1 MNSHENIERGR
12 GRVVRVAS
20 GVLLALLGFVVCF
33 PLALLVVGSIAE
45 PAALA
50 ESLGGVVSG
59 EEYARLDTA
68 LLSPS
73 LQSYVATLFDSPA
86 FHVLMTNSAFYAVA
100 VLTGQVLVGAP
111 AAWALARFRFRGR
124 NALFFLYV
132 LLMVLPFQ
140 AVMLPNYLV
149 LRELGVDNTVFAIV
163 LPGIFSA
170 FPVFVMRQFFAA
182 IPDNIIESAR
192 LDGAGEWRIFLRI
205 GVPLGAPGVFAALML
220 GFFEYWGLVEQ
231 PIAFLRDQALWPI
244 SLFAPTLTLENA
256 GTVFAAA
263 VVAAVPSVLLFLLG
277 GDYLAQGIAATT
289 RGDDGK

>member
-132 LLMVLPFQ
+132 LLMMLPFQ

-163 LPGIFSA
+163 LPPSIHT
-170 FPVFVMRQFFAA
+170 
-182 IPDNIIESAR
+182 I
-192 LDGAGEWRIFLRI
+192 
-205 GVPLGAPGVFAALML
+205 
-220 GFFEYWGLVEQ
+220 
-231 PIAFLRDQALWPI
+231 
-244 SLFAPTLTLENA
+244 LF
-256 GTVFAAA
+256 TVAM
-263 VVAAVPSVLLFLLG
+263 
-277 GDYLAQGIAATT
+277 
-289 RGDDGK
+289 K